1 MDPRPWPDG
10 RTPVLLASHAED
22 LLAADATA
30 LTGYLDRTA
39 VDPAAL
45 AAHLLATRRIRRH
58 RAVIRAA
65 DRTELRAGLDA
76 VAAGT
81 EHPLVS
87 RGTELPNARVAFVFP
102 GQGGQWPG
110 MGADAYTGLADYRA
124 AADECGGAFAAAGL
138 VSPVRY
144 LTGDDRTA
152 FAEIEVEGAQFVHH
166 IALAAV
172 WRAHGVLPDITI
184 GHSLGEVAAA
194 HLAGALTL
202 PDAIRIVATRASVV
216 GRLTGDYAVAALGI
230 SAAAA
235 LELIA
240 ATPGWL
246 ELAVVNAENSVA
258 VAGERS
264 AVRMAVAE
272 VRGHGALAR
281 DITVNFPVH
290 TSVLEPLRDAL
301 HPDWPPG
308 VFSDTAVQFIGGTTG
323 AVVAAGTPFPD
334 YWYRN
339 LRDTVRFD
347 RAVESAVGLGAG
359 TFVEMSAH
367 PALLF
372 ATAAVLGERP
382 AVLVG
387 SGRRDAALPDVLAAG
402 LATVAASDP
411 AYRWRTLHRSAGG
424 GLRDV
429 PGTAMRTD
437 SFWLAPAPEPAA
449 GPVVTIAAET
459 WIEVFAAQPQ
469 SATTVAVVA
478 LGAEV
483 LGGTMRAAAQ
493 QHRGAR
499 VVPVEDAELLIV
511 LAPDGLDDPDPVTA
525 AEALASLI
533 GSGLLRYPT
542 AIGNRCRTVCLVT
555 VRAEQVS
562 TIDPPARPGQAALA
576 AMHRSV
582 GREHPGV
589 TFDQLDLP
597 STDADPIP
605 VLDAVLGSTGTRAL
619 RTVAD
624 RPVLVRRSMIE
635 VPGTPESRVSLD
647 EVVITGGSGGIAG
660 HCVRILAAR
669 GARRIVLLGRREL
682 DPSTLAA
689 LRGGH
694 DTELVSVPC
703 DLRDPHAVAAAATTY
718 GGAGAALVIHTA
730 GTGQFHAAAE
740 LDTADV
746 ADGFGA
752 KVIGLA
758 NLTRYWPLRD
768 DARILLCSSVS
779 GLWGG
784 SGHAAYGAANRVLD
798 VMAAQLRAAGRDC
811 SALRFGLWDAPSAI
825 VDDAQTVNITRS
837 GLRPMPPAAAVEAML
852 AGLPGDPLIYAA
864 DAKRLATF
872 LDAGSAAQ
880 PDPPGADAATVLQ
893 AELAAVLDLG
903 DGPVDLGESLFDLG
917 VDSLLAVELRN
928 RLKGRLGRTVT
939 LATLLSGVTGNQI
952 VAELEQQK
960 VDHA

>member
-1 MDPRPWPDG
+1 MKFRCERDVLVDALGTAGRAATNRAALPVLSHLRLQLTDDRLRITGSDLDLTITKQLQVAGITNGVAVLPAKLTVDIVRNLESGAVEVDTSGDRPSIRAGRSEFFLNAIPADEYPNPQEPDG
-10 RTPVLLASHAED
+10 ESVTLQAGDLADGLRQVVGAASSDESRPILTGVLLAAEE
-22 LLAADATA
+22 A
-30 LTGYLDRTA
+30 G
-39 VDPAAL
+39 
-45 AAHLLATRRIRRH
+45 IR
-58 RAVIRAA
+58 
-65 DRTELRAGLDA
+65 
-76 VAAGT
+76 
-81 EHPLVS
+81 LVS
-87 RGTELPNARVAFVFP
+87 TDSYRLAYRDLPGTSLLEQ
-102 GQGGQWPG
+102 GQQV
-110 MGADAYTGLADYRA
+110 
-124 AADECGGAFAAAGL
+124 L
-138 VSPVRY
+138 VPSR
-144 LTGDDRTA
+144 
-152 FAEIEVEGAQFVHH
+152 
-166 IALAAV
+166 
-172 WRAHGVLPDITI
+172 
-184 GHSLGEVAAA
+184 
-194 HLAGALTL
+194 ALTL

-216 GRLTGDYAVAALGI
+216 DRLTGDYAVAALGI

-359 TFVEMSAH
+359 IFVEMSAH